1 MNMMMKQKFLNQYQQ
16 TSVETGVENATPH
29 KLVGLLYEGVLNNL
43 AYAKGAMERKDYE
56 QKAEKMNKAVLIIGS
71 LRSSLDMESGGEISA
86 NYEGLYSYMNRRLLE
101 ASAKNDIAMVDEVI
115 ALVRQLNDAWA
126 QMPENFKKATRDQLE
141 NIKQINK

>member
-1 MNMMMKQKFLNQYQQ
+1 MMMKQKFLNQYQQ